1 MEEIRGNEDD
11 RKVAIS
17 FENFTFQYESQSEPT
32 LYDINLKI
40 YEGEKVVII
49 GPSGSGKSTMGHC
62 INGLAPY
69 FYKGSKTGKIEIYGK
84 QLNEIFEHSKYVG
97 TVLQDS
103 DAQFVG
109 LSVAEDIAF
118 VLENDEVETEIM
130 KNKVREIA
138 ECLVKFEF

>member
-62 INGLAPY
+62 IYGLAPY

-130 KNKVREIA
+130 
-138 ECLVKFEF
+138 